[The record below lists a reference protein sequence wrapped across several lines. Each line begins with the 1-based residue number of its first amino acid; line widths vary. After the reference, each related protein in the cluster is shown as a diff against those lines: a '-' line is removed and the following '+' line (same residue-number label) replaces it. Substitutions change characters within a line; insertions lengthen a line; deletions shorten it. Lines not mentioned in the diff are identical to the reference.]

1 MDYGKKRFQIEWE
14 LRYNIDMKRRIKKLN
29 HPIPFRKGELSIQGN
44 AYAYCTPKSD
54 DGPYHMLEVA
64 YFNEDGDM
72 VLIPEFKDR
81 ADDSKG
87 KTVVHGWVTVER
99 ITKLLKSD
107 GYTDENIEGIFD
119 RINNV
124 KRYEY

>member
-1 MDYGKKRFQIEWE
+1 
-14 LRYNIDMKRRIKKLN
+14 
-29 HPIPFRKGELSIQGN
+29 
-44 AYAYCTPKSD
+44 
-54 DGPYHMLEVA
+54 
-64 YFNEDGDM
+64 M

-81 ADDSKG
+81 ADDPKG

-119 RINNV
+119 RINTV
-124 KRYEY
+124 KRYDYED

>member
-1 MDYGKKRFQIEWE
+1 
-14 LRYNIDMKRRIKKLN
+14 MKRRIKKLN
-29 HPIPFRKGELSIQGN
+29 HPIPFRGGELSIQGN
-44 AYAYCTPKSD
+44 AYAYCAPKSD
-54 DGPYHMLEVA
+54 DGPYSMLEVA

-81 ADDSKG
+81 ADDPKG

-119 RINNV
+119 RINTVVRYDNV
-124 KRYEY
+124 

>member
-1 MDYGKKRFQIEWE
+1 MYLFPLLKRE
-14 LRYNIDMKRRIKKLN
+14 LRYNKCMKTKKLN
-29 HPIPFRKGELSIQGN
+29 YPIPFRGGELSIQGN
-44 AYAYCTPKSD
+44 SYAYCAPKSD
-54 DGPYHMLEVA
+54 DGPYSMLEVA

-81 ADDSKG
+81 ADDPDG

-99 ITKLLKSD
+99 IKELLKSD

-119 RINNV
+119 RINTV
-124 KRYEY
+124 VRYEH